1 MLLGYLVN
9 GSFGLLFGNDL
20 QNKNGLKGQ
29 LNLAQGFDVSS
40 VERQTILR
48 IGVDFGVYLSAR
60 AAFRLD
66 RKSPA
71 IRPCV

>member
-1 MLLGYLVN
+1 M
-9 GSFGLLFGNDL
+9 DL
-20 QNKNGLKGQ
+20 PQDNIKQRPHNISYPASAAAVVFRGH
-29 LNLAQGFDVSS
+29 
-40 VERQTILR
+40 
-48 IGVDFGVYLSAR
+48 LSAR